1 MQESKIAMPKIKS
14 TITIVAEYDINLDHY
29 GVDNIEDAIDI
40 DIKNFNEDPY
50 SFMDAILGL
59 DHGMSVKLEASK

>member
-1 MQESKIAMPKIKS
+1 MPKIKA
-14 TITIVAEYDINLDHY
+14 TITILGEYDVNLNNYD
-29 GVDNIEDAIDI
+29 VDNIKDAIDI

>member
-1 MQESKIAMPKIKS
+1 MPKIKS

-50 SFMDAILGL
+50 SFIDAILGL
-59 DHGMSVKLEASK
+59 DHGMSVKLEALK

>member
-1 MQESKIAMPKIKS
+1 MPKIKS

-59 DHGMSVKLEASK
+59 DHDMSVKLEASK

>member
-1 MQESKIAMPKIKS
+1 MPKIKA

-59 DHGMSVKLEASK
+59 DHDMSVKMEACK

>member
-1 MQESKIAMPKIKS
+1 MPKIKA
-14 TITIVAEYDINLDHY
+14 TITIVGEYTVNLNDY

-50 SFMDAILGL
+50 SFIDAILGL

>member
-1 MQESKIAMPKIKS
+1 MLKIKA
-14 TITIVAEYDINLDHY
+14 TITIVGEYDINLDHY

-50 SFMDAILGL
+50 SFIDAILGL
-59 DHGMSVKLEASK
+59 DHGMSVKLEALK

>member
-1 MQESKIAMPKIKS
+1 MLKIKA
-14 TITIVAEYDINLDHY
+14 TITIVGEYTVNLNDY
-29 GVDNIEDAIDI
+29 GVDNIKDAISVDL
-40 DIKNFNEDPY
+40 KNFNEDPY

>member
-1 MQESKIAMPKIKS
+1 MLKIKA
-14 TITIVAEYDINLDHY
+14 TITIVGEYDINLDHY

>member
-1 MQESKIAMPKIKS
+1 MPKIKA
-14 TITIVAEYDINLDHY
+14 TITIVGEYTVNLNDY

>member
-1 MQESKIAMPKIKS
+1 MPKIKS

-50 SFMDAILGL
+50 SFLDAILGL

>member
-1 MQESKIAMPKIKS
+1 MLKIKA
-14 TITIVAEYDINLDHY
+14 TITIVGEYDINLDHY

-50 SFMDAILGL
+50 SFIDAILGL
-59 DHGMSVKLEASK
+59 DHGMSVKLEACK

>member
-1 MQESKIAMPKIKS
+1 MPKIKS